1 MYHKVAQG
9 VFGPF
14 LAYNSV
20 VWKGGPSMDLV
31 TDYIVVIWMFP
42 VVVQIVIPLFV
53 FVLVSAI
60 KLPLSSRKELRKIPE
75 GEHALIS

>member
-1 MYHKVAQG
+1 
-9 VFGPF
+9 
-14 LAYNSV
+14 
-20 VWKGGPSMDLV
+20 MDLV
-31 TDYIVVIWMFP
+31 TEYIVLIWMFP

-60 KLPLSSRKELRKIPE
+60 KLPLSSRKESRKILE